1 MRFFK
6 RWATILVGSLVL
18 AAGVILMPMPGP
30 GGLPVTLAG
39 LAILS
44 SEFPWARRFLARI
57 QQRVEASRSGFSGP
71 GNRWQRLGVVAGLLA
86 LWLAGGVVAWRVWAS

>member
-18 AAGVILMPMPGP
+18 AAGVILMPIPGP

-44 SEFPWARRFLARI
+44 SEMPWARRFLGRI
-57 QQRVEASRSGFSGP
+57 RQRVEASRSGFGGP
-71 GNRWQRLGVVAGLLA
+71 GNRWKRFGVVASLLA
-86 LWLAGGVVAWRVWAS
+86 LWLVGGVVAWRVW